1 LPFSNPSSFP
11 PTSLRNRSPSPVQ
24 SDTGF
29 SDLPSDHEE
38 EFYFR
43 QLPAEEKEELE
54 KKRKRRKL
62 ELGREERMKQLEDR
76 EKAENPTV
84 DADEETEV
92 SSNSTC

>member
-1 LPFSNPSSFP
+1 
-11 PTSLRNRSPSPVQ
+11 
-24 SDTGF
+24 
-29 SDLPSDHEE
+29 
-38 EFYFR
+38 
-43 QLPAEEKEELE
+43 LPAEEKEELE